1 MGRELLTANEIIALK
16 YKTIIFPV
24 FGNPIF
30 RDTYMYSDLYPKY
43 KKVPICE
50 RETKVLK
57 RLTDNYY
64 TIEKKIERLLWR
76 KIIIV
81 KKRQ

>member
-1 MGRELLTANEIIALK
+1 MKLLHLNIKLLS
-16 YKTIIFPV
+16 FPV

-50 RETKVLK
+50 RE
-57 RLTDNYY
+57 
-64 TIEKKIERLLWR
+64 KKGT
-76 KIIIV
+76 
-81 KKRQ
+81 